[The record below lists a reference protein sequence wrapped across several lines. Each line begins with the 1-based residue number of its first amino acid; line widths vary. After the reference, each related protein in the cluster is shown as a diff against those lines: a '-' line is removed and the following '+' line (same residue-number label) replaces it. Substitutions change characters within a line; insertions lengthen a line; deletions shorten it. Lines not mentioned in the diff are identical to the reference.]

1 MEKNKRARFLAESG
15 IMIALATVL
24 SMIKVYKA
32 PFGGSV
38 TAGSMIPIILIAIR
52 WGTLPG
58 ILVGT
63 VYGILQAILNPY
75 IIHPIQF
82 LLDYPIAFGLLGLAG
97 MYKNIKNINLKSK
110 VMEYISLVFGVVF
123 AIAGRFI
130 SHVLSGVIYFS
141 ENAKELDS
149 WSYSVK
155 YNGAY
160 LGVEL
165 IVSLI
170 IIILI
175 WKPIKK
181 EIK

>member
-1 MEKNKRARFLAESG
+1 MVKNQKVRFLAESG
-15 IMIALATVL
+15 IMIALASIL

-38 TAGSMIPIILIAIR
+38 TAGSMIPIVLIAIR

-58 ILVGT
+58 ILVGLA
-63 VYGILQAILNPY
+63 YGILQAILDPY

-82 LLDYPIAFGLLGLAG
+82 LLDYPIAFALLGLAG
-97 MYKNIKNINLKSK
+97 LYKNIKGIKPDSK
-110 VMEYISLVFGVVF
+110 AMEYIGAGAGVFL
-123 AIAGRFI
+123 AIFGRFI
-130 SHVLSGVIYFS
+130 SHVLSGVVFFS
-141 ENAKELDS
+141 ENAGALDS
-149 WSYSVK
+149 WSYSLK

-165 IVSLI
+165 LVSII

-175 WKPIKK
+175 WKPISSEVK
-181 EIK
+181 